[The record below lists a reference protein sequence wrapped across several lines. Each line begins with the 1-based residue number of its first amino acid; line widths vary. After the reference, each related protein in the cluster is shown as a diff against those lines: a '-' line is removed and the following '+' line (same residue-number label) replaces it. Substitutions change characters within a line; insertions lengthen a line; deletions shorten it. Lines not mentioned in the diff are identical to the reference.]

1 MDWNYWGTGH
11 GKGPHDGAGACVKRA
26 LRKEQV
32 KEDSVR
38 LHNASDVVNFLR
50 RDMSLPHAAYPGARK
65 EVIRHFHLIGVT
77 DVVRDKPLACQTVP
91 GSRSMHSIRSVSHSS
106 NVLLECRD
114 FCCFC
119 PACQRHGSGTC
130 VNSAHARSWE
140 LVTLQPIAS
149 NDIVQEP
156 EEADPDWIAES
167 DDNSLAAE
175 CQVGDHFAIVA
186 DTENPDDNGA
196 EFYVL
201 LCTKSMYV
209 HHGESIRDAWNTT
222 VEDGDEVLE
231 GFYYRQRGRSR
242 NSYVLLRDGGVARVY
257 SHLVCATKFWM
268 TQAPHKQKG
277 NVTVFHLSDQTL
289 EHIAVVLQTRQ
300 EHEELN
306 LREGHD
312 SDSDGGRDSGSEDT
326 DSSDGEDDTV

>member
-1 MDWNYWGTGH
+1 MLSRRYPGLTISEELPSGCEMDWNYWGTGH

-149 NDIVQEP
+149 NDIV
-156 EEADPDWIAES
+156 
-167 DDNSLAAE
+167 
-175 CQVGDHFAIVA
+175 
-186 DTENPDDNGA
+186 
-196 EFYVL
+196 
-201 LCTKSMYV
+201 
-209 HHGESIRDAWNTT
+209 
-222 VEDGDEVLE
+222 
-231 GFYYRQRGRSR
+231 
-242 NSYVLLRDGGVARVY
+242 
-257 SHLVCATKFWM
+257 
-268 TQAPHKQKG
+268 
-277 NVTVFHLSDQTL
+277 
-289 EHIAVVLQTRQ
+289 
-300 EHEELN
+300 
-306 LREGHD
+306 
-312 SDSDGGRDSGSEDT
+312 
-326 DSSDGEDDTV
+326 